1 VVQILI
7 CRKEKRSLGNT
18 KHASTKGVS
27 AKIPACTSDC
37 HFTTTVWTALTGEA
51 VMVVVII
58 EKESDLTWSEMHG
71 FDIEADWIGDDSFY
85 NDIKNS
91 VDSAAALKIALN
103 SSIFPQVL
111 LKMNTGPGRVFPGGP
126 VCSFQGKSIPSIVRR
141 SSSGGITP
149 EILVEV
155 LQHYDKHVPRKAGDP
170 PPAAILDGH
179 GSCLSIEF
187 LRYYVNN
194 LDRNGNVDEG
204 SNHEWNIYLGLPN
217 ATAYWQVGD
226 ASEQNGAWRGRIFSV

>member
-1 VVQILI
+1 
-7 CRKEKRSLGNT
+7 
-18 KHASTKGVS
+18 
-27 AKIPACTSDC
+27 
-37 HFTTTVWTALTGEA
+37 
-51 VMVVVII
+51 
-58 EKESDLTWSEMHG
+58 MHG

-126 VCSFQGKSIPSIVRR
+126 VCSFQGKSIPSIVWR
-141 SSSGGITP
+141 SSSGGIIP
-149 EILVEV
+149 ETLVEV
-155 LQHYDKHVPRKAGDP
+155 LQHYDKHIPSEAGDP

-179 GSCLSIEF
+179 GSRLSIEF
-187 LRYYVNN
+187 LRYVNN
-194 LDRNGNVDEG
+194 LDRNGDVVEG

-226 ASEQNGAWRGRIFSV
+226 ASEQNSAWKNLQRI